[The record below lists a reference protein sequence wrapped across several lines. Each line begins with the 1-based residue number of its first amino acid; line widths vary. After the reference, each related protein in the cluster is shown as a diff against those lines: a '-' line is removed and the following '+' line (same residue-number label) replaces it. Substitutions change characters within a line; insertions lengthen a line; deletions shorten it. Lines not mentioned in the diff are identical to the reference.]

1 MNVLEKKTLI
11 VGNGGHRHN
20 LVGKIAVK
28 NTKDDIHTLNGNANV
43 NDVVEDFV
51 EIDVLKDTEL
61 KHQTADEKFGEH
73 NTLKLDKGLWITG
86 KQVEFNPFDGKVSR
100 VWD

>member
-1 MNVLEKKTLI
+1 MEVLEKKTLI

-28 NTKDDIHTLNGNANV
+28 NTNEDIHKIEGNARV

-51 EIDVLKDTEL
+51 EINVLSDTEL
-61 KHQTADEKFGEH
+61 KHQTANGKFGEH
-73 NTLKLDKGLWITG
+73 NTLKLDKGLWVTG
-86 KQVEFNPFDGKVSR
+86 KQVELNPFDGKVTR